1 MQSGRSDPGAPS
13 RRSFLRIPA
22 IEALLIQCAAF
33 ALMIALVLA
42 LSVLTNMQLT
52 VAHAALVQGVAAAA
66 LARWRKM
73 ASWWLVIQL
82 LFPFALAFALAL
94 HLPSW
99 IYLAAFVALLALYWS
114 TFRTQVP
121 FYPSGPATWAAVEA
135 LLPQGRPL
143 RCIDIGSGFGGLVM
157 YLAAR
162 HPQHSFTGIELA
174 PLPWLASLA
183 RAFLARSA
191 ARFVRGDYHA
201 LNFADY
207 DLVFAYLSPAAM
219 PALWRKARSE
229 MNKGALLLSYE
240 FPIPGIKPSFVR
252 HPSEGGPALY
262 GWQL

>member
-13 RRSFLRIPA
+13 RKSFLRIPA

-33 ALMIALVLA
+33 ALMIAL
-42 LSVLTNMQLT
+42 SMLTELQLT
-52 VAHAALVQGVAAAA
+52 VALAALVQGVAAAV
-66 LARWRKM
+66 LARWRGM
-73 ASWWLVIQL
+73 APWWLAIQL

-94 HLPSW
+94 RLPSW
-99 IYLAAFVALLALYWS
+99 IYLAAFAALLALYWS

-121 FYPSGPATWAAVEA
+121 FYPSGRTTWAAVDM

-157 YLAAR
+157 YLATR

-174 PLPWLASLA
+174 PLPWLASVA
-183 RAFLARSA
+183 RASLARSA

-207 DLVFAYLSPAAM
+207 DVVFAYLSPAAM
-219 PALWRKARSE
+219 PALWQKARSE
-229 MNKGALLLSYE
+229 MKKGALLLSYE
-240 FPIPGIKPSFVR
+240 FPIPGIEPTLTR
-252 HPSEGGPALY
+252 HPTEGGPALY